1 MGDGVLDRR
10 VQRTLARLRTAIV
23 ELVGDKG
30 YQAVTV
36 DHLCERAEVTRATF
50 YSHFRDKEHLLSS
63 VADDLVDR
71 CLAVFADRRGGT
83 ADHGGERLVVLFE
96 MAREPEALAAL
107 RIVLRG
113 EGDAAALRRFR
124 QRLRPIVDET
134 LRNHLAELHT
144 APVVPLP
151 ILTELTVGEIE
162 ATLSWWVEQDEP
174 EVDAT
179 TVVHWLRATTLH
191 GRLWALGIDDTAL
204 HHERA
209 AAFRAGLPPKETP

>member
-1 MGDGVLDRR
+1 MGEGVLDRR

-71 CLAVFADRRGGT
+71 CLAVFADRRGT
-83 ADHGGERLVVLFE
+83 TDHRGERLVVLFE
-96 MAREPEALAAL
+96 MAREPEAMAAL

-113 EGDAAALRRFR
+113 EGDALALRRFR

-134 LRNHLAELHT
+134 LHNHLAELHT
-144 APVVPLP
+144 TAIVPLP
-151 ILTELTVGEIE
+151 LLVELTVGEIE

-174 EVDAT
+174 EVDAAE
-179 TVVHWLRATTLH
+179 VVHWLRATTLH